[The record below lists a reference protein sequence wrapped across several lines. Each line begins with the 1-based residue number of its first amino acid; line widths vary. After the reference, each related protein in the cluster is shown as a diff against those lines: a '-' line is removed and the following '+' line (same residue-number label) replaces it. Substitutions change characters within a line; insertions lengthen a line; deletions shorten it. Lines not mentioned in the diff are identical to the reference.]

1 MISPEGGPRAE
12 KAPHRRGQVSERL
25 AADVLL
31 PRLAPDAEIEV
42 DVPSRLAE
50 GLAEGRFDVALIPSI
65 EYLRNPGCTIV
76 SDCCIASDGPVRS
89 IMLYSRVPLE
99 RISSLSLD
107 EGSRTS
113 AALVQIWLREHLG
126 LRPALRPLPIGAA
139 AAECPTDAVMLIGDR
154 GLRPAGRKFEFSW
167 DLGEEWNRWTG
178 LPFVFALWVA
188 RPGVESD
195 GLAQALAAAR
205 DEGLT
210 QLPEI
215 ARQAAPAVG
224 VPEGECLRY
233 LRDHLEFHLGPRQ
246 RQGMELFF
254 ELARRHG
261 LAANESPRPLGA
273 TNLRSVPRG

>member
-1 MISPEGGPRAE
+1 M
-12 KAPHRRGQVSERL
+12 
-25 AADVLL
+25 
-31 PRLAPDAEIEV
+31 
-42 DVPSRLAE
+42 
-50 GLAEGRFDVALIPSI
+50 IPSI

-99 RISSLSLD
+99 RIRSLSLD

-126 LRPALRPLPIGAA
+126 LRPALQPLPIGAA
-139 AAECPTDAVMLIGDR
+139 PADCPTDALMLIGDR
-154 GLRPAGRKFEFSW
+154 GLRPAGRKFAFAW
-167 DLGEEWNRWTG
+167 DLGQQWSRWTG

-210 QLPEI
+210 RLPEI

-224 VPEGECLRY
+224 VPEGECLSY
-233 LRDHLEFHLGPRQ
+233 LRDHLEFRLGPRQ

-254 ELARRHG
+254 ALARRHG
-261 LAANESPRPLGA
+261 LGYRP
-273 TNLRSVPRG
+273 